1 MRRRQ
6 KKTRRLAWITLA
18 LVIVSLLAAG
28 WFLPLR
34 DWARWI
40 ECWIQGKGAAGV
52 LLYAGLYVLASLLL
66 LPAWILT
73 VVAGA
78 VFGLAGGFFVAMG
91 SSLGGAIA
99 AFLLARYA
107 IRGRVEKFF
116 ERNALL
122 HAVDQTLH
130 QAGWKAVALMRLS
143 PLVPFTVQNYFYGT
157 TTVKL
162 RHFVAGTALGI
173 LPGTSLEVFVG
184 SSGRAALDNGGV
196 LQWAL
201 LGCGLVATG
210 VATWYVGRI
219 ARKKLG
225 IRP

>member
-1 MRRRQ
+1 MRRP
-6 KKTRRLAWITLA
+6 KTTHRRLAWITLA
-18 LVIVSLLAAG
+18 LVIVALLAAV

-34 DWARWI
+34 DWAQSFEWWI
-40 ECWIQGKGAAGV
+40 EGKGAAGV
-52 LLYAGLYVLASLLL
+52 LLYAGLYVLACLLL

-78 VFGLAGGFFVAMG
+78 VFGLTGGFFVAMG
-91 SSLGGAIA
+91 SSLTGAVA

-122 HAVDQTLH
+122 HAVDKTLRK
-130 QAGWKAVALMRLS
+130 AGWKAIALMRLS

-157 TTVKL
+157 TTLKL

-173 LPGTSLEVFVG
+173 VPGTALEVLIG
-184 SSGRAALDNGGV
+184 SSGRAALGNGGA
-196 LQWAL
+196 LHWAL
-201 LGCGLVATG
+201 LACGIVATG
-210 VATWYVGRI
+210 VAAWYVGRV
-219 ARKKLG
+219 AKKKLG
-225 IRP
+225 IRA